1 MPNASSTCEA
11 LYGQFYVLT
20 RNVDIYNIY
29 GICYGTSLNPALE
42 GSEEKTQRKG
52 WSARDYTPWAFPKEE
67 HIKELES
74 ELGIE
79 GGSLPPCTFG
89 TPLMEYFDRED
100 VRTALHIT
108 PGSKAWEMCTSDI
121 DYTSLPQASQW
132 IYEELHGKIRMMH
145 FSGDVDGAVGT
156 IGTQNWIDSLNW
168 EITGDWAQWKFNSQV
183 AGYSTEYVD
192 DFHFII
198 VHGAGHM
205 VPEDK
210 PPQALQFLYNWI
222 DKKPLSETIA
232 FNNGTNITTPVLPI
246 DANVLPSF
254 TPLQ

>member
-1 MPNASSTCEA
+1 MRE
-11 LYGQFYVLT
+11 
-20 RNVDIYNIY
+20 
-29 GICYGTSLNPALE
+29 LE
-42 GSEEKTQRKG
+42 GE
-52 WSARDYTPWAFPKEE
+52 
-67 HIKELES
+67 
-74 ELGIE
+74 IE

-89 TPLMEYFDRED
+89 TPLMEYFDRTD
-100 VRTALHIT
+100 VRTALHIDS
-108 PGSKAWEMCTSDI
+108 GSKPWEMCTSDI
-121 DYTSLPQASQW
+121 DYTELPQASQW

-156 IGTQNWIDSLNW
+156 IGTQNWIDTLNW
-168 EITGDWAQWKFNSQV
+168 EITGDWAQWKFNGQV

-210 PPQALQFLYNWI
+210 PPQAIQFLYNWI
-222 DKKPLSETIA
+222 NKEPLSTTIA
-232 FNNGTNITTPVLPI
+232 FNNGTDITQAPTPI
-246 DANVLPSF
+246 SHNY